1 MGHYIEALGHS
12 RHHFWGEYA
21 ITIGLYFQTK
31 VDRDLVAKTVL
42 TEWENHDSPALRKEG
57 IFGLVKFLSGDSV
70 DPEVKKISEY
80 TKTPE
85 RIQSLK
91 YSVDVGE
98 PFDVLIPVPFHAVAE
113 AYGQQ
118 KLF

>member
-42 TEWENHDSPALRKEG
+42 TEWENHDSPAL
-57 IFGLVKFLSGDSV
+57 
-70 DPEVKKISEY
+70 
-80 TKTPE
+80 
-85 RIQSLK
+85 
-91 YSVDVGE
+91 
-98 PFDVLIPVPFHAVAE
+98 
-113 AYGQQ
+113 
-118 KLF
+118 